1 MKKEQSGDRI
11 DLEKIKIDPISL
23 RFREYKKRGLPHFA
37 RKNGEVSYGFSYKLF
52 TYNPVWPRIK
62 RKEL

>member
-23 RFREYKKRGLPHFA
+23 RFREYKKERSAPLSKKKWRG
-37 RKNGEVSYGFSYKLF
+37 V
-52 TYNPVWPRIK
+52 VWI
-62 RKEL
+62 